1 MRKWSSRVGPGLG
14 RDQNWYGGNTIISL
28 DLSNLPAYTLSAMA
42 TVSRP
47 VSERLTMSY
56 VLDFQKIAWGF
67 TVFLALLTINPGV
80 TFEQGRGERTLDEVK
95 EEALKRAEN
104 GMYPMIGLDPADVR
118 EALDSI
124 HKMDNDEWAAAFM
137 HVADRY
143 MAEGKALESHDPTK
157 ASAAY
162 IRAWRLYSFGRWP
175 VPSSEGKKLAFAKA
189 LEAFRAAAKFLDPPL
204 EVVRIPFE
212 GKEIIGYLRLPK
224 NAKGPVPV
232 LLAISGLDSR
242 KEDMATNYGAIL
254 QYGIGFLA
262 LDSPGTGQAPIPAG
276 ETSERMFSR
285 AIDYL
290 LTRPEVDKT
299 RIAAVGQSFGG
310 YWATKLAI
318 VEHDRLKA
326 VVAQSP
332 AVDATFQ
339 KDFLLSRLRGNREYL
354 FGMASAME
362 AILPDAHSPEDVVAQ
377 FPKLSL
383 VTQGLIGKPTA
394 PMLIIAGALDT
405 QVPVADA
412 YLLLSNGDVPKEA
425 WINPKGGHL
434 GRQLKVY
441 PDPVILRTVIVP
453 WLVRKLEMDVPK
465 TEF

>member
-1 MRKWSSRVGPGLG
+1 MF
-14 RDQNWYGGNTIISL
+14 QFL
-28 DLSNLPAYTLSAMA
+28 DLRKITFSFTIFLVLSPVPCG
-42 TVSRP
+42 VSFAQEP
-47 VSERLTMSY
+47 
-56 VLDFQKIAWGF
+56 
-67 TVFLALLTINPGV
+67 
-80 TFEQGRGERTLDEVK
+80 GERTLEEVK

-118 EALDSI
+118 EAFNSI
-124 HKMDNDEWAAAFM
+124 HKMDDDEWAAAFM
-137 HVADRY
+137 NVADRY
-143 MAEGKALESHDPTK
+143 MAEGKVLEATDPAK

-162 IRAWRLYSFGRWP
+162 TRAWRLYSFGRWP
-175 VPSSEGKKLAFAKA
+175 VPASEGKRLSFAKA

-204 EVVRIPFE
+204 EVVQIPFE
-212 GKEIIGYLRLPK
+212 GKEIVGYLRLPRNTK
-224 NAKGPVPV
+224 RPVSV

-242 KEDMATNYGAIL
+242 KEDMATNYGALL

-262 LDSPGTGQAPIPAG
+262 IDSPGTGQAPIKAG
-276 ETSERMFSR
+276 VNAERMFSR

-299 RIAAVGQSFGG
+299 RIAVVGQSFGG

-318 VEHDRLKA
+318 VEHDRLRA

-332 AVDATFQ
+332 PVDAAFQ
-339 KDFLLSRLRGNREYL
+339 KEFLLNKLRGNREYL

-362 AILPDAHSPEDVVAQ
+362 AILENAHSVDDLAEI

-383 VTQGLIGKPTA
+383 VQQGLIGKPTA

-434 GRQLKVY
+434 GRQVKVY

-453 WLVRKLEMDVPK
+453 WLARTLQMEASQP
-465 TEF
+465 TP